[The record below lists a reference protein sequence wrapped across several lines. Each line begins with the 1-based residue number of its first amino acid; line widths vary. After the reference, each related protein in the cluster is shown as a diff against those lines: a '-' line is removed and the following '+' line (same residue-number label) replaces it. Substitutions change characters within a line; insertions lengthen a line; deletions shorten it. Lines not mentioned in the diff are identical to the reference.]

1 MFFFSTCAFRK
12 SVELEFREWKRTKTL
27 LILRS
32 LSLAI
37 SIDLRILQVMDAN
50 KPEWKKLNALR
61 QEQRD
66 IVNRLNLLESD
77 LTETKLVSDALK
89 QVDSERKCFRSQGGI
104 LIEQKVKDVIP
115 ALEKSKEQLD
125 TMINNAKKEI
135 TDKGKAI
142 QDFMREHNLMIR
154 KQ

>member
-1 MFFFSTCAFRK
+1 
-12 SVELEFREWKRTKTL
+12 
-27 LILRS
+27 
-32 LSLAI
+32 
-37 SIDLRILQVMDAN
+37 MDAN
-50 KPEWKKLNALR
+50 KLEWRKLNVLR
-61 QEQRD
+61 QEQKD

-89 QVDSERKCFRSQGGI
+89 QVDPERKCFRSQGGI

-115 ALEKSKEQLD
+115 ALEKSREQLEV
-125 TMINNAKKEI
+125 MANNTKKEI

-142 QDFMREHNLMIR
+142 QDYMKEHNLMIR